1 METVKCPICNGKK
14 FIKVRDMEGYEFY
27 KRCSCLTGK
36 PPKIEQENPFK
47 EKEKEDTHGATDKG
61 V

>member
-14 FIKVRDMEGYEFY
+14 FIKVRDEEGYEFY
-27 KRCSCLTGK
+27 KRCECLTRK
-36 PPKIEQENPFK
+36 TNKTVEHENPFK
-47 EKEKEDTHGATDKG
+47 EGNNTHGINDKG